1 MSSCTS
7 CSTAAQT
14 YQSAQSYIKQQ
25 LNAASKPEQ
34 QNNVEPAGPEGLNSS
49 GRGQLLNVKA

>member
-7 CSTAAQT
+7 CSSAAQT

-25 LNAASKPEQ
+25 LADVQKPAQNDAESSSQ
-34 QNNVEPAGPEGLNSS
+34 QPLNSS
-49 GRGQLLNVKA
+49 GRGQLVNVKA